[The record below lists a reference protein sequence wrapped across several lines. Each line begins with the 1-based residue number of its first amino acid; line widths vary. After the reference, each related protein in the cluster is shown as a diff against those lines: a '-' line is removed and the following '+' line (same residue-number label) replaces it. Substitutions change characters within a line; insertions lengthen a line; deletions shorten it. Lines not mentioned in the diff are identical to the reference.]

1 MSLSPRDAEAAR
13 AKLRADPNTALI
25 AQSLEL
31 SLDEYIEQVM
41 VFVLKAPAAER
52 GSSGHSGFTP
62 AHKPKV
68 ALDQVRTAEGVDA
81 GRPDSALKADLAEQM
96 RRNRDKKG

>member
-1 MSLSPRDAEAAR
+1 MSLSPRDVEAVRAR
-13 AKLRADPNTALI
+13 LRADPNTALI

-31 SLDEYIEQVM
+31 SLDGYIEQVM
-41 VFVLKAPAAER
+41 LFVLNSPAPER

-68 ALDQVRTAEGVDA
+68 ALDQVRASEGVDA
-81 GRPDSALKADLAEQM
+81 GRPDPALKAELAEQM
-96 RRNRDKKG
+96 RRNRNKKG